1 MYQSN
6 LTFNKVRDKQL
17 VDQFG
22 FVDLNMSLRNGYVP
36 NTLSSDS
43 RLFNGIEDPASIS
56 GKPGDAF
63 EVMRM
68 EDNLSKAVKG
78 HTAKQAASSEDKNE

>member
-22 FVDLNMSLRNGYVP
+22 FVDLNRSLRNGYVP
-36 NTLSSDS
+36 SDLSSDS

-56 GKPGDAF
+56 GKPSDNF

-68 EDNLSKAVKG
+68 EDGLSAAVKE
-78 HTAKQAASSEDKNE
+78 HTAKKAASSEDKNE